1 MFGCA
6 ETALVEEE
14 NPRAKFG
21 TNPKIKEKYIPVLA
35 DVAVLCGTALCKLDL
50 ERIPVVGLC
59 CIDKRLDAIH
69 RNPSQ
74 SRK

>member
-21 TNPKIKEKYIPVLA
+21 TNPNPKSRKIIPVLA

-59 CIDKRLDAIH
+59 CIDKKLIAIH
-69 RNPSQ
+69 RNPE
-74 SRK
+74 K